1 MLKAE
6 LNQLRQ
12 FQTFQAQQFEEMMRH
27 AKEQIVQHITQI
39 NNGNHVCL
47 KSPFSSHLFVDFRL
61 LEMFYL
67 HVCNNYIKNI
77 VIFQLN

>member
-27 AKEQIVQHITQI
+27 AKEQIVQHVTQI

-47 KSPFSSHLFVDFRL
+47 KSPFVATFLSIFNCLKCFICTFAIIVFKIL
-61 LEMFYL
+61 LSF
-67 HVCNNYIKNI
+67 N
-77 VIFQLN
+77 